1 MRVVHRSTAGGDNHA
16 NLPVS
21 CLTWGFPYDYPAKM
35 PGEGALNATT
45 LTYPSKGAALP
56 VGCRQR
62 GDQIAARAARAR
74 PCRTPCSPR
83 QQPSA
88 HGTLLLTRRRRPL
101 TEAAPRNALR
111 RQVVC
116 EGDKLFER
124 RQLPYCGMSTNREN
138 IPWNAT
144 VIVSVGPLR
153 CFATIR
159 SASP

>member
-1 MRVVHRSTAGGDNHA
+1 
-16 NLPVS
+16 
-21 CLTWGFPYDYPAKM
+21 M
-35 PGEGALNATT
+35 PGEGALNATS
-45 LTYPSKGAALP
+45 LTHPSKGAALP
-56 VGCRQR
+56 VGDVSA
-62 GDQIAARAARAR
+62 GDQIAARSARAR
-74 PCRTPCSPR
+74 PRRTPCPPR
-83 QQPSA
+83 QRSSA
-88 HGTLLLTRRRRPL
+88 HGTLLLTRRETTP
-101 TEAAPRNALR
+101 TEAAAKNALR

-116 EGDKLFER
+116 EGDKLCAW